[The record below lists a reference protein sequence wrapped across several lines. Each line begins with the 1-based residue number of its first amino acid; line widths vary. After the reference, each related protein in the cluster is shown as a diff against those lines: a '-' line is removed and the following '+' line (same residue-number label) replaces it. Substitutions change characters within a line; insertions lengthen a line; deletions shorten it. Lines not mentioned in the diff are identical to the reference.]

1 MSSSNQSINDLK
13 TFADENQ
20 SSPPPA
26 ASVAPITKVI
36 TTVLAD
42 DEIMKME
49 GASETLFTALKV
61 VLRASQVPETLHSAS
76 TLLLL
81 LSSANFDILSSV
93 EGCSCLTNLLY
104 TGRTNLK
111 LLSAFFTDLN
121 GLTTLLHKLT
131 LKQSAILSSKHL
143 KILHLLSSL
152 NPSISS
158 QLPLATLIPVLSSFL
173 LLPNTSPTRSKII
186 VETLRISYALYAH
199 RSKELASLPS
209 MTIFGVLL
217 VKIIHRNDSALAD
230 CVKLCSLQA
239 KEFSGFLLI
248 NNCLPI
254 LVDFLNRKLTKVIVE
269 KDGNP
274 VVELSAILTVL
285 KKCVD
290 INPIPLKQIV
300 FPPEIDEELV
310 SQDKSPTA
318 PASQK
323 NLHPLDAPK
332 YTLRYLLIKLMTHK
346 DTDVKRIVSELMW
359 SMCGKDEFVN
369 RVGFGNAVWWLSVMG
384 VVKVPGVA

>member
-1 MSSSNQSINDLK
+1 VDANQTSAPSVESAATITAEITSALSNDEVMS
-13 TFADENQ
+13 AD
-20 SSPPPA
+20 
-26 ASVAPITKVI
+26 
-36 TTVLAD
+36 AD
-42 DEIMKME
+42 VVF
-49 GASETLFTALKV
+49 SALKV
-61 VLRASQVPETLHSAS
+61 VLRASKVPETFHSVS

-81 LSSANFDILSSV
+81 LSSSTFDILSSS

-104 TGRTNLK
+104 TGRTNPK
-111 LLSAFFTDLN
+111 LLTAFLSDLN

-131 LKQSAILSSKHL
+131 QKQSAILSLKHL

-158 QLPLATLIPVLSSFL
+158 QLPLDTLIPVLSSFL
-173 LLPNTSPTRSKII
+173 LLPNTSPTRSKI
-186 VETLRISYALYAH
+186 VQETLRISYALYAH
-199 RSKELASLPS
+199 RSNELSSLPS

-217 VKIIHRNDSALAD
+217 VKIIHRNDDALAD
-230 CVKLCSLQA
+230 CVKLCSLQK

-254 LVDFLNRKLTKVIVE
+254 LVEFLRRKLTKVIVE

-290 INPIPLKQIV
+290 INPAPLKAMV
-300 FPPEIDEELV
+300 FPPQIDEELV
-310 SQDKSPTA
+310 SQNKSPTA
-318 PASQK
+318 PASK
-323 NLHPLDAPK
+323 DNLHPLDAPK

-346 DTDVKRIVSELMW
+346 DTDVKRIVSELLW
-359 SMCGKDEFVN
+359 GLCGKDEFVN
-369 RVGFGNAVWWLSVMG
+369 RVGFGNAIWWLSVMG
-384 VVKVPGVA
+384 VVKVPGVAA